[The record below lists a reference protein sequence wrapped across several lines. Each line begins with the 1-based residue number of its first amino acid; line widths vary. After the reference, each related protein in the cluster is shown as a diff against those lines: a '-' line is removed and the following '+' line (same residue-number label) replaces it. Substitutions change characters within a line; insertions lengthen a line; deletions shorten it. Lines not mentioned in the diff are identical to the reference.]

1 MGIVRLCGHT
11 GDEGR
16 AVDRSTAA
24 GDGNGGGGRV
34 DGHACPGD
42 ASEKEEAE
50 DCLSAGYVRAGCEA
64 GAAQFAFACLFDSF
78 LRSNALL
85 PELSID
91 RNRNLRGDFL
101 SLVATTGSP
110 VPPTPKQWRQKTSP
124 LGPCESSSTTFC
136 VQHSGRSSA
145 RIESTDFGRPGFF
158 KNTTAVKPAVSSW
171 RGEVAAA
178 RTRARLISNIWPGI

>member
-1 MGIVRLCGHT
+1 M
-11 GDEGR
+11 
-16 AVDRSTAA
+16 
-24 GDGNGGGGRV
+24 

-110 VPPTPKQWRQKTSP
+110 VPPDT
-124 LGPCESSSTTFC
+124 EAMEAENIST
-136 VQHSGRSSA
+136 RPM
-145 RIESTDFGRPGFF
+145 RIFIHNLLCTAFGSVECTHRVHRLWSTGLF
-158 KNTTAVKPAVSSW
+158 
-171 RGEVAAA
+171 
-178 RTRARLISNIWPGI
+178 